1 MNSPTIESSL
11 RKQVGIDVAQQAGL
25 TADLLSL
32 AKMQR
37 HQLNHTT
44 AQRLGIP
51 PMEDEMGDIILGD
64 RVTNTTIPAP
74 QQAEKTP
81 WAQLALAG
89 GLMATGIGIPAA
101 AMIATNA
108 LTNMRQ
114 SATQTAPSQNVSREI
129 LSIDMVVEPPKKND
143 GSSSYKNGL

>member
-1 MNSPTIESSL
+1 
-11 RKQVGIDVAQQAGL
+11 
-25 TADLLSL
+25 
-32 AKMQR
+32 
-37 HQLNHTT
+37 
-44 AQRLGIP
+44 
-51 PMEDEMGDIILGD
+51 MEDEMGDIILGD